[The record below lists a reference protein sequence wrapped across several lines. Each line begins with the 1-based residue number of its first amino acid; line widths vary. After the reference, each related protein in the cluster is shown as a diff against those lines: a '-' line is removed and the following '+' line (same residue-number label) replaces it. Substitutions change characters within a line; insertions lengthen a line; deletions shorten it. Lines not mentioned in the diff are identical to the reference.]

1 MMMMMLMMMM
11 LMMMM
16 QVRLMV
22 TAMLEVRGQ
31 TRDPGTGGDKLDCDN
46 IVRDL
51 LQPPGHADEDTGPRS
66 VTMEEFLVWTVD
78 NVLAR
83 EMGQLIVQLCHVGLG
98 LRPSSRLEEGSVV
111 RGWLAREERGGL
123 VPGQV
128 WYLVPMSWWTHWHN
142 FVNLPDTPAIT
153 PAPTPTGTLT
163 KKKTNLSSS
172 LASDSCSKVVG
183 TGYTPLAEA
192 ADNSRPV
199 TPASR
204 SSSSA
209 GSESPATPRRGG
221 AASVRPGLI
230 DTTSLLQSSHYR

>member
-1 MMMMMLMMMM
+1 MILMMMMMMI
-11 LMMMM
+11 
-16 QVRLMV
+16 Q
-22 TAMLEVRGQ
+22 
-31 TRDPGTGGDKLDCDN
+31 
-46 IVRDL
+46 
-51 LQPPGHADEDTGPRS
+51 
-66 VTMEEFLVWTVD
+66 
-78 NVLAR
+78 
-83 EMGQLIVQLCHVGLG
+83 
-98 LRPSSRLEEGSVV
+98 
-111 RGWLAREERGGL
+111 
-123 VPGQV
+123 
-128 WYLVPMSWWTHWHN
+128 
-142 FVNLPDTPAIT
+142 DTPAIT

-204 SSSSA
+204 SSA

-230 DTTSLLQSSHYR
+230 DTTSLLQSSHYRYSSISGLVMNLYPVQGHHRPHWRGRQAQELRQAAPWPGLRAGNTISGVMILYPVK